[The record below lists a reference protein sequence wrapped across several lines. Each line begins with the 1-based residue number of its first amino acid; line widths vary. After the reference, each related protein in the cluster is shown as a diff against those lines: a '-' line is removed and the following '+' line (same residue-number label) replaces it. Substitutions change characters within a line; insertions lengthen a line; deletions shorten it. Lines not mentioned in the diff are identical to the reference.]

1 MVFVLTDAEAM
12 VGEAA
17 GPFAQNKSRDTKFN
31 QSPERSGSHFLIT
44 MLLQLKKGEKKN
56 LKHVSQCP

>member
-44 MLLQLKKGEKKN
+44 MLLQLKKGEKRT
-56 LKHVSQCP
+56 